1 MNKSISLPVFLIILG
16 FIFLFHNLDLIY
28 IPDFFNCSAKLDPI
42 EPVAPKITYFSD
54 IKNFISYI

>member
-28 IPDFFNCSAKLDPI
+28 IPDFFNLFRKFWPVILIWIGLDKLYRI
-42 EPVAPKITYFSD
+42 YTQKS
-54 IKNFISYI
+54 K